1 MKRALVSAVLVFCL
15 ILGIYPTASAATS
28 VSAKSAILLDAD
40 TGKILFEKDAYTKR
54 PMASTTK
61 IMTALLCLESGEKD
75 TPFKVDSAAIR
86 VEGSSM
92 GLLDGDIVTLK
103 TLAVGQLM
111 LSGNDAANAAA
122 AYISGDSASF
132 AKKMNERAAE
142 IGMKNTN
149 FVTPSGLHDQN
160 HYSTAYDMAL
170 LGAEAI
176 KNPDFLEICS
186 KSKYTVSYGQP
197 EVRRTFSNH
206 NRLVREL
213 EGCIGI
219 KTGFTKKAGR
229 CLVSAVKR
237 GGRTLV
243 CVTLSAPNDWQDHK
257 SLYDYGFSL
266 YKETPAPKAELPM
279 LPIVNSEHS
288 EIPLSLSGEAPTLFI
303 RAGEKVECK
312 ITLRPFEYAPVFKGQ
327 VVGTV
332 YYCAEETVLDKRDI
346 IAAGSAHHLWQKQF
360 EEKKNPFEKLI
371 DWLFSLFK

>member
-1 MKRALVSAVLVFCL
+1 MKKALVSAILVFCL
-15 ILGIYPTASAATS
+15 GLGLYPTANAATS
-28 VSAKSAILLDAD
+28 VSAKSAIVIDAD
-40 TGKILFEKDAYTKR
+40 TKEILFEKDAYTRR

-61 IMTALLCLESGEKD
+61 IMTSLLCLESSERD
-75 TPFKVDSAAIR
+75 TPFKVDGAAIR
-86 VEGSSM
+86 VEGTSM
-92 GLLDGDIVTLK
+92 GLLEGDTVTLK
-103 TLAVGQLM
+103 TLAIGQLM

-122 AYISGDSASF
+122 VRISGDSESF

-142 IGMKNTN
+142 IGMKSTN
-149 FVTPSGLHDQN
+149 FVTPSGLHDEN

-229 CLVSAVKR
+229 CLVSAVRR
-237 GGRTLV
+237 GKRTLV

-257 SLYDYGFSL
+257 SLYNFAFSL
-266 YKETPAPKAELPM
+266 YKETPAPKAELPT
-279 LPIVNSEHS
+279 LPIANSEHN
-288 EIPLSLSGEAPTLFI
+288 EIPLELSGEVPTLFV

-327 VVGTV
+327 VVGSL
-332 YYCAEETVLDKRDI
+332 YYCVGETVLYKSPLV
-346 IAAGSAHHLWQKQF
+346 AAKSAHHLWQKSG

-371 DWLFSLFK
+371 DWLISLFK